1 MASGCD
7 KFVTLVSGFACLSIF
22 IYVAN
27 LDSKQD
33 VPHKNITQENS
44 TQLLLQQMCNF
55 TNPLLEIAKKFD
67 QVLEDKDFFEKVAH
81 RLTHRQ
87 EAIHAA
93 ISLTV
98 VVLFIFV

>member
-1 MASGCD
+1 M
-7 KFVTLVSGFACLSIF
+7 TLVSGLACLSIF

-33 VPHKNITQENS
+33 VIHKNVTQENSNS